1 MKIRIE
7 IEADTAEE
15 YASAVRA
22 LGLGTRAD
30 SPPGERQI
38 VLVKEPTAGLP
49 VGTLPVT
56 EFNFGPNDG
65 ARPPEQTSA
74 PAPQQEAKP
83 RGRGRP
89 PKDQAEAHATV
100 STPAPPAVA
109 EVSAPGTDVRA
120 KLLAA
125 TAGEVKY
132 ETMADVVKTIML
144 AKSASAAQGA
154 IFEATGGAV
163 GSLASFKD
171 NKAAW
176 PELFDKLVAWCE
188 KEGVAL

>member
-7 IEADTAEE
+7 IEAYSTDE
-15 YASAVRA
+15 YQSILSSLYHGATPQAPRGHTTNTLDEASAFVRESVFA
-22 LGLGTRAD
+22 AAD
-30 SPPGERQI
+30 DHA
-38 VLVKEPTAGLP
+38 K
-49 VGTLPVT
+49 
-56 EFNFGPNDG
+56 
-65 ARPPEQTSA
+65 QTPA

-89 PKDQAEAHATV
+89 PKDQAEAHAAV
-100 STPAPPAVA
+100 STPAAPATPEVA
-109 EVSAPGTDVRA
+109 APGIDVRA

-132 ETMADVVKTIML
+132 ETMADVVKTIMM

-154 IFEATGGAV
+154 IFEATGGTV